1 LLMPGEMGESVK
13 FLMLG
18 RGDEIDL
25 SAFALRDLR
34 HTL

>member
-1 LLMPGEMGESVK
+1 MGESVK
-13 FLMLG
+13 FAMLG

-25 SAFALRDLR
+25 PSFALRDLR